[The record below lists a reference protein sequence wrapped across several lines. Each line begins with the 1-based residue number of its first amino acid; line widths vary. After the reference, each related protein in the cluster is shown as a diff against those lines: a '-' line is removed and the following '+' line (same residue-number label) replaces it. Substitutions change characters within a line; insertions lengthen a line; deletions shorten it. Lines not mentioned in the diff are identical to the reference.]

1 MNRDLEGLRRDYQA
15 GQLLEEH
22 AGDDPI
28 ALFEVWLSDAKKT
41 TQLEPNAMTLATI
54 DGMGNPHAR
63 IVLLKGQDGRDFKF
77 YTNYLSH
84 KGEELLASPS
94 AALVFWWDQLERQ
107 VRVEGTVEK
116 LSDEENDA
124 YFQERPKGSRLGAW
138 ASQQSQV
145 IDSHRVLTE
154 KMSELE
160 AQYPGEVPRPQHWGG
175 YAVRATRIEFWQGRS
190 SPRLSI
196 RWSELESSA
205 SFPIVCCNAENGML
219 R

>member
-41 TQLEPNAMTLATI
+41 TQLEPNAMMLATI

-190 SPRLSI
+190 SRLHD
-196 RWSELESSA
+196 RLDYRFDGA
-205 SFPIVCCNAENGML
+205 SWNRVRRSP
-219 R
+219 

>member
-28 ALFEVWLSDAKKT
+28 ALFEAWLSDAKKT

-63 IVLLKGQDGRDFKF
+63 IVLLKGQDDRDFKF

-107 VRVEGTVEK
+107 VRVEGIVEK

-160 AQYPGEVPRPQHWGG
+160 AQHPGEVPRPQHWGG

-190 SPRLSI
+190 SRLHD
-196 RWSELESSA
+196 RLDYRFDGA
-205 SFPIVCCNAENGML
+205 SWNRVRRSP
-219 R
+219 

>member
-1 MNRDLEGLRRDYQA
+1 MNRDLEGLRRDYQV

-28 ALFEVWLSDAKKT
+28 ALFKAWLSDAKKT

-138 ASQQSQV
+138 ASQQSQI
-145 IDSHRVLTE
+145 IDSH
-154 KMSELE
+154 
-160 AQYPGEVPRPQHWGG
+160 
-175 YAVRATRIEFWQGRS
+175 
-190 SPRLSI
+190 
-196 RWSELESSA
+196 
-205 SFPIVCCNAENGML
+205 
-219 R
+219 

>member
-15 GQLLEEH
+15 GQLLEEY

-28 ALFEVWLSDAKKT
+28 ALFEAWLSDAKKT

-63 IVLLKGQDGRDFKF
+63 IVLLKGQDDRDFKF

-190 SPRLSI
+190 SRLHD
-196 RWSELESSA
+196 RLDYRFDGA
-205 SFPIVCCNAENGML
+205 SWNRVRRSP
-219 R
+219 

>member
-63 IVLLKGQDGRDFKF
+63 IVLLKGQDDRDFKF

-190 SPRLSI
+190 SRLHD
-196 RWSELESSA
+196 RLDYRFDGA
-205 SFPIVCCNAENGML
+205 SWNRVRRSP
-219 R
+219 

>member
-1 MNRDLEGLRRDYQA
+1 MNRDLEGLRRDYQV

-28 ALFEVWLSDAKKT
+28 TLFEVWLGDAKKT

-138 ASQQSQV
+138 ASQQSEV
-145 IDSHRVLTE
+145 IDSHHILTE
-154 KMSELE
+154 KMRELE

-190 SPRLSI
+190 SRLHD
-196 RWSELESSA
+196 RLDYRFDGA
-205 SFPIVCCNAENGML
+205 SWNRVRRSP
-219 R
+219 

>member
-1 MNRDLEGLRRDYQA
+1 MSRDLEGLRRDYQA

-28 ALFEVWLSDAKKT
+28 ALFEAWLSDAKKT

-63 IVLLKGQDGRDFKF
+63 IVLLKGQDDRDFKF

-107 VRVEGTVEK
+107 VRVEGIVEK

-190 SPRLSI
+190 SRLHD
-196 RWSELESSA
+196 RLDYRFDGA
-205 SFPIVCCNAENGML
+205 SWNRVRRSP
-219 R
+219 